1 MNRYKMI
8 DDIIKAEKITD
19 ERVKDA
25 MRLCYFRGLSHS
37 NNKKEI
43 IARELKETLGMGWY
57 NG

>member
-43 IARELKETLGMGWY
+43 IARELKETLGMGWK
-57 NG
+57 